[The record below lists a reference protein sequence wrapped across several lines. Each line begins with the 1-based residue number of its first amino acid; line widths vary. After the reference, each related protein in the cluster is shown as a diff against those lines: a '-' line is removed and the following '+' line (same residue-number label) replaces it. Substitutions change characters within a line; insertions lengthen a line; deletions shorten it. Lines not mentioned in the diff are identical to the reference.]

1 MVVVELNQDLPQI
14 QARGVIKGQHQVFQI
29 YLPQVA
35 EVEQDQDQGVMQ
47 HNLEAQAVV
56 LVLSFPVAE
65 VETHHLFHP
74 LKEIQEALD
83 HQDSYLVEVAEPQAV
98 EVIQVAR
105 QVDLEDQVLQ
115 LQYLLILL
123 LLQVEVGVVTDLVVG
138 LADLVAE
145 AKAQVHK
152 EVLQTQ
158 VQETQ
163 AVEVDQ
169 VLLLLA
175 FHL

>member
-1 MVVVELNQDLPQI
+1 MVELNQDLHQI
-14 QARGVIKGQHQVFQI
+14 QAQEVIKGQHQVFQI

-35 EVEQDQDQGVMQ
+35 EVEQDQEQEVMQ
-47 HNLEAQAVV
+47 HNLEDQAVV
-56 LVLSFPVAE
+56 LVPSFLVVE
-65 VETHHLFHP
+65 VETHHPFHP

-83 HQDSYLVEVAEPQAV
+83 HQDNYLVEVAEPQV
-98 EVIQVAR
+98 EEVVQVAR
-105 QVDLEDQVLQ
+105 QAGLADQVLQ
-115 LQYLLILL
+115 LQYLLIHQ
-123 LLQVEVGVVTDLVVG
+123 LLQVEAGVVTDLVVG
-138 LADLVAE
+138 LADPVVE
-145 AKAQVHK
+145 AKVQVHK

-163 AVEVDQ
+163 VAEADR